1 MKLILQTIIWILII
15 YEDAISTSFYLY
27 LHSETKRKQ
36 KGKVA
41 EIWACISNA
50 VFLPVLERQI
60 GKESERKMVGQKKVF
75 LRRARGRNEKKDRE
89 KERGGIHSW
98 ETRIPMPLSLFR
110 GDLSHTTVNATEQTD
125 GKGFTV

>member
-41 EIWACISNA
+41 EI
-50 VFLPVLERQI
+50 
-60 GKESERKMVGQKKVF
+60 
-75 LRRARGRNEKKDRE
+75 
-89 KERGGIHSW
+89 
-98 ETRIPMPLSLFR
+98 
-110 GDLSHTTVNATEQTD
+110 
-125 GKGFTV
+125 

>member
-1 MKLILQTIIWILII
+1 
-15 YEDAISTSFYLY
+15 
-27 LHSETKRKQ
+27 
-36 KGKVA
+36 
-41 EIWACISNA
+41 
-50 VFLPVLERQI
+50 
-60 GKESERKMVGQKKVF
+60 MVGQKKVF